1 MADRSF
7 RSKKNLTLS
16 DVYELEYCVGQGTF
30 GMVYKARERKNKENC
45 VAIKMFR
52 HNTKD
57 KEAEGISFTA
67 VREISVIHQIFCR
80 IELYYEK

>member
-1 MADRSF
+1 MVDRSF
-7 RSKKNLTLS
+7 RPKKNLTLS

-52 HNTKD
+52 HNTK
-57 KEAEGISFTA
+57 EAEGISFTA
-67 VREISVIHQIFCR
+67 VREISVTQKKISSCVF
-80 IELYYEK
+80 